1 MQLKEEM
8 VSADMQL
15 TGNALIEALEV
26 EAVTA
31 KTFTAADE
39 ATINLDDFFAFV
51 HKTLAADQ
59 LVHAE
64 MVISGDE
71 PIILSVE
78 SNLINLPLRYA
89 NAIKKI
95 VINND
100 EADVNLYMIVENP
113 RVSQSGLRIDLA
125 ASVTA
130 ALDDFDSVAARI
142 AAYFDE
148 KITLINATELVTEQE
163 ESADNTADLEAEGE
177 A

>member
-1 MQLKEEM
+1 M

-15 TGNALIEALEV
+15 TGNALIEALEA

-39 ATINLDDFFAFV
+39 STINLDEFFEFV
-51 HKTLAADQ
+51 HETIQADQ

-64 MVISGDE
+64 MIISGDE
-71 PIILSVE
+71 PITLLIE

-100 EADVNLYMIVENP
+100 EAEVNLYMVVEHP
-113 RVSQSGLRIDLA
+113 KVSQSGLRIDFA
-125 ASVTA
+125 ASITA

-148 KITLINATELVTEQE
+148 KIMLINNTETLE
-163 ESADNTADLEAEGE
+163 EIDDTQDGEGD

>member
-1 MQLKEEM
+1 
-8 VSADMQL
+8 MQL

-26 EAVTA
+26 EAVKS

-51 HKTLAADQ
+51 QETVEADQ

-64 MVISGDE
+64 MIISGDE
-71 PIILSVE
+71 PITLMVE
-78 SNLINLPLRYA
+78 TNLINLPLRYA

-100 EADVNLYMIVENP
+100 EAEVNLYMIVENP

-125 ASVTA
+125 SSVTA
-130 ALDDFDSVAARI
+130 AMDDFDSVAARI

-148 KITLINATELVTEQE
+148 KITLINNTELVAEEAINEASDEQE
-163 ESADNTADLEAEGE
+163 GEGE